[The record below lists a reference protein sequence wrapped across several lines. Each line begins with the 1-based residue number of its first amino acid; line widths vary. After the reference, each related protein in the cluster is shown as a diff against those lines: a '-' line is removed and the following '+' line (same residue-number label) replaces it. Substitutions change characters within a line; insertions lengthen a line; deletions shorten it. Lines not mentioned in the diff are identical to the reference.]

1 MLHFPLA
8 QTASDPTLIQ
18 QEIVFVL
25 LLLLISAVAIV
36 VRKVRLPYTVALVI
50 AGLALAVLP
59 TEGLVKLPQGV
70 ITLPH
75 GNGASDEVTSQLIL
89 ALLVPP
95 LVFEAALRL
104 NLRTLRKEWLPIFL
118 LAVPGVLIT
127 AAMVGAVVSFALE
140 VPIALAMVFGA
151 LISATDP
158 VAVIAFFRT
167 LGVDKRLSI
176 LLEGESLI
184 NDGVAVVLFTLAVA
198 AAGSAAAPPTLQEG
212 LFEFVRVAGG
222 GILVGLATGLV
233 AAQIVSRLDDRL
245 VETTL
250 SMALAFGSFV
260 AAQSLD
266 VSGILAVLTAGLV
279 IGSLDL
285 QKLSPTTRITLYNFW
300 DLLAFV
306 ANSAVF
312 LILGLQIDITGLLG
326 HVGTVV
332 VAVLAIL
339 ASRAIVVY
347 GMAWLSSRWH
357 DPIPLR
363 YRHVMFWGGLRGAV
377 SLALALSL
385 TGPGSS
391 DLQLMTFGV
400 VLFTLLV
407 QGLTIE
413 PLIKRLGLSNL
424 AHTAEQQRQ
433 LARLLMLRASRRELD
448 TLHHEGLIAQPT
460 WRVIGDMAE
469 EDMQAVLHNHP
480 ELERRILVETR
491 QDLLRAKRNA
501 LAEAL
506 HRGVISEAVYQ
517 QELGQL
523 DRQILVWERFE
534 EHADRPQPADAAPP
548 RTSS

>member
-1 MLHFPLA
+1 M
-8 QTASDPTLIQ
+8 
-18 QEIVFVL
+18 
-25 LLLLISAVAIV
+25 AIV

-70 ITLPH
+70 IVLPH
-75 GNGASDEVTSQLIL
+75 GNGASDEITSQLIL

-118 LAVPGVLIT
+118 LAVPGVLLT
-127 AAMVGAVVSFALE
+127 ALLVGAAVSFALE
-140 VPIALAMVFGA
+140 IPIALAMVFGA

-158 VAVIAFFRT
+158 VAVIAFFRS

-176 LLEGESLI
+176 LMEGESLL

-198 AAGSAAAPPTLQEG
+198 AAGSAAAPPTLLEG

-260 AAQSLD
+260 AAQSLG

-300 DLLAFV
+300 DLLAFI

-312 LILGLQIDITGLLG
+312 LILGLQIDITALLG
-326 HVGTVV
+326 HVDTVV
-332 VAVLAIL
+332 IAVLAIL

-347 GMAWLSSRWH
+347 GVAWLSSRGR

-385 TGPGSS
+385 TGPRARRSATD
-391 DLQLMTFGV
+391 DL
-400 VLFTLLV
+400 
-407 QGLTIE
+407 
-413 PLIKRLGLSNL
+413 
-424 AHTAEQQRQ
+424 
-433 LARLLMLRASRRELD
+433 RR
-448 TLHHEGLIAQPT
+448 G
-460 WRVIGDMAE
+460 
-469 EDMQAVLHNHP
+469 
-480 ELERRILVETR
+480 
-491 QDLLRAKRNA
+491 
-501 LAEAL
+501 AL
-506 HRGVISEAVYQ
+506 HPAGAGPDHRAVDQ
-517 QELGQL
+517 APGP
-523 DRQILVWERFE
+523 V
-534 EHADRPQPADAAPP
+534 QPDAQRRTAAPIGP
-548 RTSS
+548 AA